1 MTLEAFAAGTP
12 VATVAQAAS
21 HLTGRQ
27 VVPGLVIITVLLLA
41 LVIWF
46 GPRDSGRDPGDSRT
60 ADGPVHAADL
70 RDPPEDFPGAV
81 TGEEVG
87 AVFPVVE
94 DAHEGAAAHRE

>member
-1 MTLEAFAAGTP
+1 MTLEALAAWTP

-27 VVPGLVIITVLLLA
+27 VVPGLAIITVLLLA

-46 GPRDSGRDPGDSRT
+46 GPRESERDRGDSRT

-70 RDPPEDFPGAV
+70 RDPPEDFRAAV
-81 TGEEVG
+81 TGDEVG

-94 DAHEGAAAHRE
+94 DAHEGAAAHRQ